1 VQDVAPHLR
10 VGAGSRTAAFAPLTG
25 YSLDRVA
32 PLVDFVLPKLYLW
45 MGGYDGL
52 YGTVYR
58 WMRTLVRWNPGLS
71 EGVAC
76 RLVFALFGFDLPSVA
91 SLVDIERHIAPS
103 HVDGQARTG
112 EGEPFPPAFF
122 ETVVAGE
129 VRRLLATVGDAGRV
143 RPWVGTSHG
152 GRVMTPHELDL
163 LVGSAAAAGLRT
175 YLYYAGIE
183 GDEWAVAR
191 KHATRH

>member
-1 VQDVAPHLR
+1 
-10 VGAGSRTAAFAPLTG
+10 LTG
-25 YSLDRVA
+25 YSLDLVA

-58 WMRTLVRWNPGLS
+58 WVRTLVRWNSGLS
-71 EGVAC
+71 EGMAC
-76 RLVFALFGFDLPSVA
+76 RLVSALFGFALPSVA
-91 SLVDIERHIAPS
+91 SLADVERHIAPS
-103 HVDGQARTG
+103 HLNGQARTE

-122 ETVVAGE
+122 ETVVADE
-129 VRRLLATVGDAGRV
+129 VRRLIAAVGDAGRV

-152 GRVMTPHELDL
+152 GRVLAPRELDL
-163 LVGSAAAAGLRT
+163 LLGSAATAGLRT

-183 GDEWAVAR
+183 GDEWAVAQ
-191 KHATRH
+191 KHAARH